1 MKTRVLNR
9 IRFWG
14 VLGVFLG
21 FSALAGAEPS
31 TPKCPKVS
39 AKPFVYGVGS
49 STMGTSLGKALESQ
63 LEATGARF
71 QKWGKASSGLARPD
85 FHDWPKAIKQ
95 VAKKKRP
102 DVFVISLGTNDF
114 QALYHKKKWVKL
126 REEAKWKELYR
137 RRIEESLEAASGR
150 DRKRMVVWITPTI
163 FNSRKAKKAGK
174 WIRELILE
182 VSEDFGGPV
191 YIVDAY
197 EKTTKNGEPLEFFK
211 ADNGKKYRIFGEDK
225 IHLTQRAVD
234 HLMVQPV
241 LKWIAH
247 CRTGN

>member
-182 VSEDFGGPV
+182 VSEDFAARCTSWTRTKKPP
-191 YIVDAY
+191 
-197 EKTTKNGEPLEFFK
+197 KTGSRWSFSK
-211 ADNGKKYRIFGEDK
+211 RITERNTGY
-225 IHLTQRAVD
+225 LV
-234 HLMVQPV
+234 
-241 LKWIAH
+241 
-247 CRTGN
+247 RTRSISPSALWTI